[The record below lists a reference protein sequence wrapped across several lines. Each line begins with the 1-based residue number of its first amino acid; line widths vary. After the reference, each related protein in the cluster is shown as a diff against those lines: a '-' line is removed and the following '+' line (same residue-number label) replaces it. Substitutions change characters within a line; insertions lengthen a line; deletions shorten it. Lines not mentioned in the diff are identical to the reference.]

1 MLEQKLWDFIR
12 KNIENPDQN
21 SHIFQS
27 VASQVQLESHL
38 SNGKKSF
45 TLKVPSLFHQN
56 ILHDYLPKI
65 IEQMKGQKLLTK
77 EEDYQSIKIISFDKD
92 FIKKHPN
99 LLNLTKINKPNPQN
113 LQKLIFPKY
122 PKKSPNSFIK
132 AWNFSSFI
140 QGSSNCFALAVAKSI
155 AVNPASN
162 HSNPFF
168 IYGSSGLGKTH
179 LLHAIGL
186 QVEKKHPHLTVRY
199 LSAERF
205 FNECILHIRK
215 NEMDKFRQKYRQN
228 IDILLL
234 DDIQILGR
242 GESTQEEF
250 FHTFEALIQG
260 HCQIV
265 LASDAAPKNIKGL
278 KTRIKTRFGGGV
290 VADIQYPDP
299 ETKLAILKNKTL
311 ALKLSLGEELLSYI
325 LKIPT
330 DSIRELEGCLNKI
343 KMFCELQKTS
353 PSLELLENLFPF
365 TSYEKKSS
373 TTNQKYK
380 KNFTETSSKTREILT
395 IIQEEVCSFFNLKNG
410 PDLSSR
416 NRNIKLISAR
426 NIAMHIAR
434 QDFHI
439 SLSTIGRFFGG
450 RDHSTVLKALQ
461 KNLPLLSSD
470 NSFKSAF
477 QQIQQNIHTR
487 VKKCE

>member
-12 KNIENPDQN
+12 KNIEKTGQN
-21 SHIFQS
+21 SHIFHS

-38 SNGKKSF
+38 SDGKKSF
-45 TLKVPSLFHQN
+45 ILKVPSPFYQN

-65 IEQMKGQKLLTK
+65 IEQMKTQKLLPK
-77 EEDYQSIKIISFDKD
+77 EEDYKHIKIISSGKSFVQKQP
-92 FIKKHPN
+92 IS
-99 LLNLTKINKPNPQN
+99 LNSTEINYQN
-113 LQKLIFPKY
+113 HQKTNFPKY
-122 PKKSPNSFIK
+122 PKRSSNSFIK
-132 AWNFSSFI
+132 TWNFSSFI

-155 AVNPASN
+155 AVNPAGN

-168 IYGSSGLGKTH
+168 IYGGSGLGKTH

-215 NEMDKFRQKYRQN
+215 NEMDKFRQKYRHN

-234 DDIQILGR
+234 DDVQILGR

-250 FHTFEALIQG
+250 FHTFEALVQG
-260 HCQIV
+260 RCQIV

-299 ETKLAILKNKTL
+299 ETKLAILKNKTF

-330 DSIRELEGCLNKI
+330 DSIRELEGYLNKI
-343 KMFCELQKTS
+343 KIFCELQKTS

-365 TSYEKKSS
+365 ISHEKNSS
-373 TTNQKYK
+373 LPNQK
-380 KNFTETSSKTREILT
+380 NFIETPPKTKRVLT
-395 IIQEEVCSFFNLKNG
+395 TIQKEVCSFFNLKNESE
-410 PDLSSR
+410 LCAR

-439 SLSTIGRFFGG
+439 SLAEIGKFFGG

-461 KNLPLLSSD
+461 KNQILLSAD
-470 NSFKSAF
+470 KPFKSTF
-477 QQIQQNIHTR
+477 QQIQQNILTR